1 MPKKK
6 NLSVEPIQT
15 EFGGTYEFSQAPDSV
30 RANVRDMEEIVRRRE
45 LRKAGNANIARK
57 NDTEKFLVIVFDSRE
72 QREAVLQKLNLP
84 HDERYL
90 LGSALTI
97 ALNNNTNTQDALVLT
112 RRNSKIA
119 PVEKAGAGG

>member
-30 RANVRDMEEIVRRRE
+30 RANVRDMEEIVRQRE
-45 LRKAGNANIARK
+45 LRQAGNANIARK

-97 ALNNNTNTQDALVLT
+97 ALNTPPQDALVLT
-112 RRNSKIA
+112 RRNTKTA